1 MIYTT
6 NFTKFGCKAKSL
18 IPQIL
23 TVLMLSVSLFNLKA
37 QNNNTFTIFAGYT
50 GSFNS
55 EEHHYTTSYGGM
67 TSLAFDM
74 PVYKGLSFMPEGG
87 FDFRAVDAVCGY
99 EMQWSFVLRASAAY
113 TFKLPKVNLTLLTG
127 PRMNLSLANTD
138 VVYEGGY
145 MPDYNRIS
153 VGWQFGLGI
162 TYKRMVFRG
171 TFALPLSDYIHYYY
185 NGGKGYKTNMYELS
199 VGYRFSANR

>member
-6 NFTKFGCKAKSL
+6 NFSKFGCKAKSL

-23 TVLMLSVSLFNLKA
+23 TVLMFSVPLFNLKA

-74 PVYKGLSFMPEGG
+74 PVYKGLSFMPEAG
-87 FDFRAVDAVCGY
+87 FDFRAVDAVHGY
-99 EMQWSFVLRASAAY
+99 EMQWLFVLRASVAY
-113 TFKLPKVNLTLLTG
+113 TFKLPKVNLSLLTG
-127 PRMNLSLANTD
+127 PRMNLSLANTE
-138 VVYEGGY
+138 VMFVGGY
-145 MPDYNRIS
+145 RADYNRIS
-153 VGWQFGLGI
+153 AGWQFGLGI

-171 TFALPLSDYIHYYY
+171 TFALPLSDYSHYYY
-185 NGGKGYKTNMYELS
+185 EGGKGYKVNMYEVS
-199 VGYRFSANR
+199 VGYCFSTSR